1 MWRPCAKMGDLPN
14 REVLHVDERKA
25 THYLLDL
32 QHKDGGSKAR
42 FFLSRGFT
50 REEWPAFAE
59 ALKVH
64 GTTQTV
70 TKQEMTR
77 HGQKFSV
84 ECQIETPD
92 GRNPCI
98 LSVWI
103 QIADKAPALV
113 TAHPNS

>member
-1 MWRPCAKMGDLPN
+1 MSALSRRD
-14 REVLHVDERKA
+14 VLHVPEKKV

-32 QHKDGGSKAR
+32 QHAEGGSKAA
-42 FFLSRGFT
+42 FFLKRGFSR
-50 REEWPAFAE
+50 REWEIFAE

-64 GTTQTV
+64 GKTQTLTREV
-70 TKQEMTR
+70 KTR
-77 HGQKFSV
+77 HGRKFVV

-103 QIADKAPALV
+103 QTADKPPALV